1 MRFRLQMDGAEHR
14 VTAGAD
20 GTLTVDDDRFQ
31 AKVTAPSPDRR
42 LVQVGAKTYEVRVIE
57 EHSDPRGYVVEVA
70 GERIRLLVGDVSKGG
85 GASPWTPPPAA
96 GPAAPP
102 GGGGVAGALPAGARG
117 AAGTA
122 SGGITAPMP
131 GRVVRLLVGVGQE
144 VEAGQVMLVLEAMK
158 MENELRAPRKG
169 VVASILV
176 REGDPV
182 EAGRRLIELE

>member
-1 MRFRLQMDGAEHR
+1 VRFGLQIDGTEYR

-20 GTLTVDDDRFQ
+20 GTLTVDDDRFE

-42 LVQVGAKTYEVRVIE
+42 LIQLGPKTYEVRIVE
-57 EHSDPRGYVVEVA
+57 EQSDPRSYVVEVA
-70 GERIRLLVGDVSKGG
+70 GERIRLFVSDVSKGG
-85 GASPWTPPPAA
+85 AA
-96 GPAAPP
+96 GPRTAVPAVGPAARPGAGGGAAAP
-102 GGGGVAGALPAGARG
+102 PAGARG
-117 AAGTA
+117 AAEMA
-122 SGGITAPMP
+122 NGGLAAPMP
-131 GRVVRLLVGVGQE
+131 GRVVRLLVEVGQE

-169 VVASILV
+169 VVKSVLV